1 MIVFFVIHLEETSI
15 VVAVSRG
22 EGHAF
27 RLITKWENLPK
38 TCLTVGHH
46 EKSLAEEINDPF

>member
-1 MIVFFVIHLEETSI
+1 M
-15 VVAVSRG
+15 VVAVCRG

-38 TCLTVGHH
+38 TRLTVGRH